1 MMFPARAI
9 VERIKKEYPKGCRVE
24 LIHMD
29 DPYRTMPTGL
39 LGTVTGVDDTGTIH
53 VDWDNG
59 CHLGVGYG
67 EDSCRRV
74 SHED

>member
-1 MMFPARAI
+1 MFPARAI

-39 LGTVTGVDDTGTIH
+39 LGV
-53 VDWDNG
+53 
-59 CHLGVGYG
+59 
-67 EDSCRRV
+67 RRRQLQEGQ
-74 SHED
+74 S

>member
-29 DPYRTMPTGL
+29 DPYRTMPIGL
-39 LGTVTGVDDTGTIH
+39 KGTVSCVDDTGTIH
-53 VDWDNG
+53 VDWG
-59 CHLGVGYG
+59 QRLPPWCGV
-67 EDSCRRV
+67 RRRQLQ
-74 SHED
+74 EGQP